1 MQNNDLVYYRAR
13 AIDEDAA
20 ARRATCDA
28 AVRRHRE
35 LAQLYRGRCRQL
47 STLAD
52 FRAMAWQPGPASTD
66 LRIGV
71 PTLAAESIAA

>member
-1 MQNNDLVYYRAR
+1 MVNNDLAYYSAR

-35 LAQLYRGRCRQL
+35 LAQLYRERCRQL

-52 FRAMAWQPGPASTD
+52 FRAMAWQPSRESTD
-66 LRIGV
+66 LRICA
-71 PTLAAESIAA
+71 PTLAVESIAA